1 MPLLVVVVDCI
12 YMVCLFTF
20 IYLLCHFIPIDVAW
34 MPPEFAAPYSSGVL
48 GVGFFFFFLEV
59 LFFWEPCL
67 SELLVNSWLSS
78 STWFPFHYMFNFS
91 VIDYGLAFVPSQF
104 FVTIVF
110 IIIITIIVVV
120 IVTVILISEEIEGQ

>member
-1 MPLLVVVVDCI
+1 
-12 YMVCLFTF
+12 
-20 IYLLCHFIPIDVAW
+20 
-34 MPPEFAAPYSSGVL
+34 
-48 GVGFFFFFLEV
+48 
-59 LFFWEPCL
+59 
-67 SELLVNSWLSS
+67 
-78 STWFPFHYMFNFS
+78 MFNFS

>member
-1 MPLLVVVVDCI
+1 MWLGCPQNLLHLTVVVSRVW
-12 YMVCLFTF
+12 
-20 IYLLCHFIPIDVAW
+20 A
-34 MPPEFAAPYSSGVL
+34 
-48 GVGFFFFFLEV
+48 FFFFFLEV